1 MTLNFNFELN
11 FKTSKVKNSSME
23 HIINEKPNLINFI
36 LIFIKLLPNLTIIA
50 LNESLKLKYK
60 TFNP

>member
-11 FKTSKVKNSSME
+11 FKTPKVKNSDME